1 MRYLI
6 ADDEPLARYNIRRLL
21 LEIDSQAW
29 IEEVEHGR
37 TLVQVL
43 REKTFH
49 GVFVDIR
56 MPGLD
61 GLTAIS
67 LLIQEGYTFPWVVLT
82 SYPEFSYAKES
93 LDLGACGYLLKPVE
107 RKDVEEACR
116 RCFEQLKKIKKEHL
130 QDLKKRWEYCLCSS
144 GLKEEASEVPRNMYV
159 PLVVGGDIF
168 SLAQVIEEYLSL
180 QYDPDES
187 LVMRINMEGYTLEL
201 IGECRSEKGKENQS
215 VEISIKERLRLV
227 LEKTCLPWYGIEG
240 MGTLQLETALEQFPS
255 LEKDLSYAPLF
266 SQRLLSWMTLRE
278 SLLPYGSRELEGAQ
292 FLYEGLIALKR
303 RDEERVLECFVSL
316 GELFEDFSKELQR
329 IFVQFFQTFG
339 EKQSSLES
347 LIEGTP
353 DIPTLRKRL
362 GSQFP
367 DLFRVSQVLKDPVKE
382 IQRYMA
388 GNLREEL
395 SVAKLARRYG
405 FSPNYLSS
413 LFHQRTGYTFVE
425 YLTLLRLERARL
437 LLQKGRS
444 VKETAWEVGYRDEK
458 YFARLY
464 RDRFGILPSEERV
477 AAGKNGRLQKSNRST
492 IEEPIQFPYE
502 GSKEQEVSH

>member
-21 LEIDSQAW
+21 LEIDSHAW

-56 MPGLD
+56 MPGID
-61 GLTAIS
+61 GLTAIN
-67 LLIQEGYTFPWVVLT
+67 LLVQEGYTFPWVVLT
-82 SYPEFSYAKES
+82 SYPEFSYAKEA

-144 GLKEEASEVPRNMYV
+144 GQKEKIPENPRICYI
-159 PLVVGGDIF
+159 PLVLGGDLF

-180 QYDPDES
+180 QYDPDEN

-201 IGECRSEKGKENQS
+201 IGEYRSEKGEENPP
-215 VEISIKERLRLV
+215 VRMAVKERLRLL
-227 LEKTCLPWYGIEG
+227 LEKTGLPYYGLEG
-240 MGTLQLETALEQFPS
+240 MVVLQFEEALEQFPS
-255 LEKDLSYAPLF
+255 LEKNLFYAPLF
-266 SQRLLSWMTLRE
+266 PQRLFSWMTLRE

-292 FLYEGLIALKR
+292 FLYEGIIALKR
-303 RDEERVLECFVSL
+303 RDEERALECFVSL
-316 GELFEDFSKELQR
+316 GELFEDFSKELQQT
-329 IFVQFFQTFG
+329 FDQFFQTFV
-339 EKQSSLES
+339 EKQVSLEY
-347 LIEGTP
+347 LIGGRP
-353 DIPTLRKRL
+353 NIPRLRERL
-362 GSQFP
+362 GLQFP
-367 DLFRVSQVLKDPVKE
+367 DLFSVSQALKDPIKE
-382 IQRYMA
+382 IQQYMA
-388 GNLREEL
+388 AHFREEL
-395 SVAKLARRYG
+395 SVAMLARRYG

-413 LFHQRTGYTFVE
+413 LFHQKTGYTFIE
-425 YLTLLRLERARL
+425 YLTFLRLAKARL
-437 LLQKGRS
+437 LLREGHS

-464 RDRFGILPSEERV
+464 REHFGVVPSEEKD
-477 AAGKNGRLQKSNRST
+477 AAGKSERLKKLTVNNG
-492 IEEPIQFPYE
+492 
-502 GSKEQEVSH
+502 